1 MAAGVI
7 ARLSLLALLAIGLA
21 PGTWLRTPVVQGLDL
36 PIELRSVNEPGEAPP
51 EGWALEG
58 VWEYKGDGLLF
69 GGYSALLALDDNRLQ
84 AFSDRGGR
92 FAFLQPDHIQA
103 GAGSTNRS
111 IAEQQVDREFQIE
124 LFDIEAATR
133 DPDTGRYWLAF
144 ESTHAFQRYTSMHE
158 GRGVRLIDE
167 EVDWPG
173 NAGAESMV
181 RLRDGRF
188 LVINESGEEA
198 LIYPA
203 DPLDGALASLIA
215 FIPPP
220 GEFSVTDATQLPDG
234 RIMFLLRRVVRAIP
248 PFEARIAIADW
259 PGDAEEPV
267 LAPKIVL
274 DLSAVAPA
282 DNYEGLAL
290 REREDGAVDVWV
302 ISDDNLSVM
311 QRTLVLKLRFEPEVA
326 RTGGDAA
333 PAQQPAAAKQ
343 KARR

>member
-7 ARLSLLALLAIGLA
+7 ARLSLLALLAVALA

-36 PIELRSVNEPGEAPP
+36 PIELRSVDEPGEALP

-69 GGYSALLALDDNRLQ
+69 GGYSALLALDNNRLE

-92 FAFLQPDHIQA
+92 FTFLQPDQPQGSA
-103 GAGSTNRS
+103 GAANRS
-111 IAEQQVDREFQIE
+111 IAEQRVDPAFQIE

-133 DPDTGRYWLAF
+133 DPATGQYWLAF
-144 ESTHAFQRYTSMHE
+144 ESMHAFQRYTPEHD
-158 GRGVRLIDE
+158 GQGARLIDE
-167 EVDWPG
+167 EVEWPG
-173 NAGAESMV
+173 NAGAEAMV

-198 LIYPA
+198 LIYPS
-203 DPLDGALASLIA
+203 DPLDGALAKPVT
-215 FIPPP
+215 FTPPP
-220 GEFSVTDATQLPDG
+220 GGFSVTEAGELPDG

-259 PGDAEEPV
+259 TGNAEE
-267 LAPKIVL
+267 LALVPEIVL
-274 DLSAVAPA
+274 DLSAVAPP

-311 QRTLVLKLRFEPEVA
+311 QRTLVLKLRFESEA
-326 RTGGDAA
+326 ANNGGEGAS
-333 PAQQPAAAKQ
+333 AQQPAAAKQ